1 MPDENGISFRWGVS
15 LLDEGMTA
23 IPNIFF
29 RRYAACGVSRAEF
42 LFILHLASYRYESE
56 EGECRPALGTIA
68 QEMGC
73 HIRYTKQ
80 LIHDLVA
87 RNLLIVERRPGLPNV
102 YNLRPLAVK
111 LLGLEDNEA
120 GVVHQSA
127 PVGSSAPG
135 CTGGSAPGCT
145 GVVHQGAPEE
155 EKKKKNKE
163 EGNFSLSSLPSADVQ
178 AALLFGAE
186 RDPQSRQAAVPDTL
200 IEWNGPLRELSDHLG
215 VDLEVMPEKQQKQWA
230 RRLAKIGQSWQITPN
245 ELVAALRR
253 LFQAKEFA
261 WKTYSGPFGALEIDL
276 GVILGRMKSRA
287 QVTEGAAIESLSLR
301 KDGLP
306 HLSIPNSSLDSV
318 ALWNC
323 VLDESKHAMTKATFE
338 ANLAGT
344 YIAAVT
350 DHTVTVH
357 VASESARAW
366 LDARLRPVIERAM
379 AGLVPEAGSV

>member
-1 MPDENGISFRWGVS
+1 
-15 LLDEGMTA
+15 
-23 IPNIFF
+23 
-29 RRYAACGVSRAEF
+29 
-42 LFILHLASYRYESE
+42 
-56 EGECRPALGTIA
+56 
-68 QEMGC
+68 
-73 HIRYTKQ
+73 
-80 LIHDLVA
+80 
-87 RNLLIVERRPGLPNV
+87 
-102 YNLRPLAVK
+102 
-111 LLGLEDNEA
+111 
-120 GVVHQSA
+120 VH
-127 PVGSSAPG
+127 P
-135 CTGGSAPGCT
+135 
-145 GVVHQGAPEE
+145 GAPEE

-186 RDPQSRQAAVPDTL
+186 RDPQSRQAAVPDAL

-215 VDLEVMPEKQQKQWA
+215 VDLEVMPEKQRKRWA
-230 RRLAKIGQSWQITPN
+230 HRLAKVGQSWQVTPS

-301 KDGLP
+301 TDGLP
-306 HLSIPNSSLDSV
+306 HLPIPDSPLDSV

-323 VLDESKHAMTKATFE
+323 VLDESKHAMTRATFE
-338 ANLAGT
+338 ANLVGT

-366 LDARLRPVIERAM
+366 LNARLRPVIERAM
-379 AGLVPEAGSV
+379 TGLAPEVGVAFSV